1 MPQQYTTGDQVRYL
15 CEWFSSWSEMQR
27 EDFVPILAQA
37 YFPKDHINGLLG
49 GINDLSV
56 GARRPSLFDCQ
67 VKLFHD
73 WFANWTDAE
82 RTRLLEYLRETD
94 PDFMILYEKKVSG
107 SIDVV
112 HDTPSIDP
120 SEESINPPSSLSS
133 PPSTLPRSHSPH
145 DSGLD
150 EPEPSDSDHTEPH
163 SLDSCHDSTS
173 DENRPVINAPLME
186 VSNLPIQEANINTIH
201 NLTEN
206 NTSTQQSQESTHT
219 QRHIQDGT
227 QTHQSQEKSH
237 NSSQV
242 LESHSSELSTTD
254 QKL

>member
-27 EDFVPILAQA
+27 EDFIPILAQA

-49 GINDLSV
+49 GISDLSV
-56 GARRPSLFDCQ
+56 GSRRPSLFDCQ

-73 WFANWTDAE
+73 WFVNWTDAE

-94 PDFMILYEKKVSG
+94 PEFMAQYEKKVSG
-107 SIDVV
+107 EIESVR
-112 HDTPSIDP
+112 DTPSIEP
-120 SEESINPPSSLSS
+120 SEEGINPPSSMSS

-163 SLDSCHDSTS
+163 SLDSCHDSTA
-173 DENRPVINAPLME
+173 EEQRPTLN
-186 VSNLPIQEANINTIH
+186 VSVPEANINSSL
-201 NLTEN
+201 NLQEN
-206 NTSTQQSQESTHT
+206 STNIQPSQDATTTH
-219 QRHIQDGT
+219 HSQD
-227 QTHQSQEKSH
+227 KSH
-237 NSSQV
+237 SS
-242 LESHSSELSTTD
+242 LGSESHSSESSSTD
-254 QKL
+254 QQL

>member
-1 MPQQYTTGDQVRYL
+1 MPQQHTTGNQVGYL

-27 EDFVPILAQA
+27 EDFIPILAQA

-49 GINDLSV
+49 GISDLSV

-82 RTRLLEYLRETD
+82 RTRLLEYLTETD
-94 PDFMILYEKKVSG
+94 PDFMAQYEKKVSG
-107 SIDVV
+107 EIDDIR
-112 HDTPSIDP
+112 DTPSIDP
-120 SEESINPPSSLSS
+120 SEEGINPPSSMSS

-150 EPEPSDSDHTEPH
+150 EPEPSEDSDHTEPH

-173 DENRPVINAPLME
+173 DENRQQLINAAPPVAV
-186 VSNLPIQEANINTIH
+186 VSNPSNQEANINTSH
-201 NLTEN
+201 NLSEN
-206 NTSTQQSQESTHT
+206 STTTQQS
-219 QRHIQDGT
+219 QDGT
-227 QTHQSQEKSH
+227 QTHQSQDK
-237 NSSQV
+237 
-242 LESHSSELSTTD
+242 SHSSLGSESHDSQSSTTTD
-254 QKL
+254 QQL

>member
-15 CEWFSSWSEMQR
+15 CEWFTSWSEMQR

-73 WFANWTDAE
+73 WFANWTEAE
-82 RTRLLEYLRETD
+82 RTRLIEYLRETD
-94 PDFMILYEKKVSG
+94 SDFMTLYEKKVSG
-107 SIDVV
+107 SIDGVR
-112 HDTPSIDP
+112 DTPSIDP
-120 SEESINPPSSLSS
+120 SEEGINPPSSLSS

-173 DENRPVINAPLME
+173 DENRQVINMPPME
-186 VSNLPIQEANINTIH
+186 ASNPPTQEANINTSH
-201 NLTEN
+201 NLAEN
-206 NTSTQQSQESTHT
+206 NTTTQQTQEGIQTHI
-219 QRHIQDGT
+219 HIQDGT
-227 QTHQSQEKSH
+227 QTHQSQDKSH
-237 NSSQV
+237 SSTQGS
-242 LESHSSELSTTD
+242 ESHPSELSTTD
-254 QKL
+254 QQL